1 MNFCGLAGRS
11 DVIDKKECL
20 FDWKAERFGG
30 WEKMPM
36 RTGRMSLKGQALKNI
51 VGAGW
56 LKP

>member
-1 MNFCGLAGRS
+1 M
-11 DVIDKKECL
+11 IDKKECL